1 MRKILKR
8 KNGEGYIDT
17 VIGVMV
23 SMMVIVLALNVFS
36 FLTLKQDLDY
46 FAREMVEAASA
57 NGSTTGETNARY
69 YELADETGLY
79 PYYSWTAS
87 YYNAVYQ
94 RVQLGDSIKITL
106 TYSTYVRGLGI
117 FKIPI
122 TLTSTHS
129 SISEKYW
136 K

>member
-1 MRKILKR
+1 MIKILKR

-17 VIGVMV
+17 VIGVMI

-46 FAREMVEAASA
+46 FAREMVEAAAA
-57 NGSTTGETNARY
+57 NGRTTGETNVRY
-69 YELADETGLY
+69 YELANETGLY
-79 PYYSWTAS
+79 PSYYWSAS
-87 YYNAVYQ
+87 YYNYSYQ

-122 TLTSTHS
+122 TLTATHS
-129 SISEKYW
+129 SVSEKYW